1 MVRFFQVLAVVG
13 IVVAAGIVVAQ
24 QGDQDQALQGGPG
37 MPPPGNWQDPP
48 PDGNFVPGQGPW
60 QGQGQGQSRRGRRGQ
75 DGQGGPMMGAGVPM
89 DAPMGGPMMG
99 GPGMGGQGGPMMG
112 GMGGFA
118 GMFRG
123 DRGMFQPELLVNL
136 SETNAKW
143 NTPDGMCCLP
153 DQTVLVAMPNFND
166 QTSAPS
172 IISISPD
179 GKAETWLE
187 LPENPET
194 GRFGPM
200 GIACTPD
207 GSAVYL
213 NDNQVFHQKDK
224 SNGDFLFGK
233 SRLMRI
239 EVKDGKPGE
248 MVTVAKG
255 INVANAVVIKDDSV
269 YVTETVVD
277 PSTLEKG
284 PVLSGFYRF
293 ALSDRD
299 VVIENPMTDSHL
311 VSTLYSFNPKI
322 PWGAD
327 GAAFDKDGNFYVGT
341 FADGTIYRFTFND
354 DGSVKERKLWL
365 KPLNLKSCDGMFY
378 EPNRNALVIA
388 DYIDN
393 AVKMVMIESGLVL
406 TLAKSP
412 DGDGA
417 DGGLN
422 SPCEVCLRGSDIL
435 VSNMNSPVE
444 GGVDTKMEPPVTM
457 SVIAIPEQMFAP
469 RPEGTPGMMGMGPS
483 GMGGPNGEFNPG
495 QNGRNADQNGFRQ
508 GRANGVAPAAA
519 DGSNARKASGFRR
532 RSNTNE

>member
-13 IVVAAGIVVAQ
+13 IVVAASMVVAQ
-24 QGDQDQALQGGPG
+24 QGDQDQAWQGGPG
-37 MPPPGNWQDPP
+37 MPPPGNWQGPP
-48 PDGNFVPGQGPW
+48 PDGNFVPGQG
-60 QGQGQGQSRRGRRGQ
+60 QGQGQEGQSRRGRRGQ
-75 DGQGGPMMGAGVPM
+75 DGPGGPGMGGMGGPMMGAGVPM
-89 DAPMGGPMMG
+89 MGGI
-99 GPGMGGQGGPMMG
+99 
-112 GMGGFA
+112 A

-166 QTSAPS
+166 QTAAPS

-224 SNGDFLFGK
+224 SKGDFLFGK

-388 DYIDN
+388 DYMDN

-444 GGVDTKMEPPVTM
+444 GGVDTKMEPPVTV
-457 SVIAIPEQMFAP
+457 SVIAVPEQMFAP
-469 RPEGTPGMMGMGPS
+469 RPEDAPGMMGGQTGM
-483 GMGGPNGEFNPG
+483 MGGPQGRP
-495 QNGRNADQNGFRQ
+495 NGRNADQNGFRQ
-508 GRANGVAPAAA
+508 GRPNDAAPAAT
-519 DGSNARKASGFRR
+519 DGSAKKASGFRR
-532 RSNTNE
+532 RNNTNE